1 MQKIQNFTAITVT
14 SSKDSKIFH
23 RLVGILEIR
32 EYVVADE
39 AEARHNWWPT
49 AITGRCLPKIR
60 MRVMLVLSDL
70 LCWWTRGYP
79 LSVHPAGSVHPS
91 LNCISTTSIHA
102 GINITRSSAGGLLLL
117 LHLESQHTWR
127 DQVSCVCGIAFI
139 AVTILF
145 YTILYYTILHYTIL
159 FSTTLY
165 YACYVM
171 LCYSML
177 ARCCRRWLNR
187 LIQEHTGS
195 DFRNH
200 RPMVLYS
207 PLLLLQDIACMCHF
221 HCSNLFHYDA
231 SSQ

>member
-1 MQKIQNFTAITVT
+1 MIQCITSIGMLIGLEAYRTYYKWYPDQNSIPTSRPATAVSVCP
-14 SSKDSKIFH
+14 SS
-23 RLVGILEIR
+23 LQC
-32 EYVVADE
+32 VVADK
-39 AEARHNWWPT
+39 AEARHRWWP
-49 AITGRCLPKIR
+49 
-60 MRVMLVLSDL
+60 SE
-70 LCWWTRGYP
+70 YP
-79 LSVHPAGSVHPS
+79 LSAHPAGSVHPS
-91 LNCISTTSIHA
+91 LSCISTTSIHA
-102 GINITRSSAGGLLLL
+102 GINITWSSTEGLLLLLLLL

-127 DQVSCVCGIAFI
+127 DQVSTTRLCLWDCLHRCNY
-139 AVTILF
+139 TILH
-145 YTILYYTILHYTIL
+145 YTILYYTILY
-159 FSTTLY
+159 STTLY
-165 YACYVM
+165 YASYVM

-195 DFRNH
+195 DFRSR